1 MSHFTEKDRLLST
14 LQREK
19 ADRAPVICTGG
30 MMNAAILD
38 VMNSTGHT
46 LPEAHSD
53 PVRMAALAEAVHTVT
68 GFENIGLPF
77 CMTVEAELL
86 GSSVDL
92 GTLACEPKI
101 AIEPFATSSVVEYR
115 DIVPLAR
122 AGRAAVVA
130 EASRIVTARN
140 PGVPVIASL
149 TGPVSTAASIVQPL
163 AFYKDMRKD
172 PASTHRVLDYV
183 TNFLIEYA
191 TVLIREGN
199 VTAVMIG
206 DPSATGEILGPAMFD
221 AFAAPYLNR
230 LADAIR
236 AAGVPPI
243 LHICGNLKR
252 VEGSV
257 TQLRYAALSTD
268 AMINLA
274 ALKRDHPHLITMGN
288 LSTFALEFTDAD
300 RIRDMTR
307 SLVRSGIDILSP
319 ACGLSTSTRIDAL
332 RAFTDTV
339 RNN

>member
-1 MSHFTEKDRLLST
+1 MSNLTEKDRLLHV
-14 LQREK
+14 LHREQV
-19 ADRAPVICTGG
+19 DRAPVICTGG
-30 MMNAAILD
+30 MMNAAIVD
-38 VMNSTGHT
+38 VMKTTGLT

-53 PVRMAALAEAVHTVT
+53 PVRMAALAEAVHART

-101 AIEPFATSSVVEYR
+101 ALEPFATSSVVEYR
-115 DIVPLAR
+115 EIVPLAR
-122 AGRAAVVA
+122 AGRAVVVA
-130 EASRIVTARN
+130 QAAKIVTARN

-149 TGPVSTAASIVQPL
+149 TGPVSTAASIVQPM

-172 PASTHRVLDYV
+172 PDAAHRVLDYV

-191 TVLIREGN
+191 TVLIREGG
-199 VTAVMIG
+199 VTSVMIG

-257 TQLRYAALSTD
+257 TRLRFAALSTD

-274 ALKRDHPHLITMGN
+274 ALKRDHPGLVTMGN
-288 LSTFALEFTDAD
+288 LSTYALEFTDAA
-300 RIRDMTR
+300 RIEDMTR
-307 SLVRSGIDILSP
+307 NLVRSGIDILSP
-319 ACGLSTSTRIDAL
+319 ACGLSTSTRIEAI